1 MEWKVDDL
9 ERRLDEVRDAVTH
22 LLIENEK
29 LYWPDD

>member
-9 ERRLDEVRDAVTH
+9 ERQLDEVRDAVTH

-29 LYWPDD
+29 FYWPDD